1 MPQAQFPTF
10 FREHLSAALIGIDLE
25 TAACERIG
33 VVGRT
38 GAGKSS
44 LLAAMA
50 RIEPISSGTI
60 KIDCVDIGTLP
71 IDVLRN
77 RIAFVPQEPFLFSG
91 TIRENMDPRGLH
103 LDSQI
108 WSAINKCL
116 ATPLVQSLGGLDG
129 QLEYGG
135 SNLSSGQRQLLC
147 MARALLKN
155 SKVSKAFR
163 KKY

>member
-1 MPQAQFPTF
+1 MNISPHSIF
-10 FREHLSAALIGIDLE
+10 FCREHLNAALAGIDLE

-44 LLAAMA
+44 LLAALA
-50 RIEPISSGTI
+50 RVEPIIGGTI

-91 TIRENMDPRGLH
+91 TIRDNMDPRGLH

-116 ATPLVQSLGGLDG
+116 ATPLVQSLGGLSG
-129 QLEYGG
+129 QLECGG

-155 SKVSKAFR
+155 SKVIELCRSQ
-163 KKY
+163 